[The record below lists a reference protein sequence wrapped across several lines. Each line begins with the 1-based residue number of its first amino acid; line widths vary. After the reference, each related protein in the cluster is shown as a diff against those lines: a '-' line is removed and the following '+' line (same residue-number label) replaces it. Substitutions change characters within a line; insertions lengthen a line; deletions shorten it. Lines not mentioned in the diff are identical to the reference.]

1 MRRLE
6 AWAWLGISPS
16 LFLLRV
22 SPHALFQSGLTSFM
36 VIQSAENTCGGSQAE
51 AVTLHW
57 NVISTPPIGYVKRRE
72 GQPRNK
78 DGEGIYST
86 SLQAG

>member
-1 MRRLE
+1 
-6 AWAWLGISPS
+6 
-16 LFLLRV
+16 
-22 SPHALFQSGLTSFM
+22 M
-36 VIQSAENTCGGSQAE
+36 VIQSAENACCGSQAE